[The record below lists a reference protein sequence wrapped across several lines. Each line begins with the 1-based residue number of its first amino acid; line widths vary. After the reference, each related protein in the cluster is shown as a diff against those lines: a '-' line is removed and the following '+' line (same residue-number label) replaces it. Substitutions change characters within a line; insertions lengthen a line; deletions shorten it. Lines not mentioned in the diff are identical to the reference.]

1 MNQIISL
8 NKFEIKNINFF
19 LIILLPI
26 SLLAGSLISNINII
40 LIIVFFLIDLII
52 KRENFIIK
60 DKNFYFLLLIYLYI
74 ILNSFLFS
82 DNPES
87 LLKAFGLI
95 RFILLAFALNY
106 YFRSFSNDIL
116 KFWAIIFI
124 IVSLDILIEIFIGK
138 NILGF
143 SSSYPGRI
151 ASFTGDELK
160 IGGYYFGFFF
170 ICLSFF
176 YKKFEKLFYPAM
188 IIFLII
194 SLNIGE
200 RSNFIKIFIM
210 CFLYILFFTKISL
223 RKKASILILITI
235 LVSTFIISNHTNFNR
250 YFYQVGGTTDDKKIQ
265 QVDEKSSLIE
275 RIIKSNRQ
283 FYHYKVAIDLTKDN
297 FLFGIGFKDFRIDS
311 YALSLN
317 YAGSTHPHQTHF
329 EILSELGIIGY
340 FLILGN
346 IIFVLIRSLRSQN
359 KDILVKSSMLFVIA
373 TFLPLLPSGSFFTSY
388 GATIFWINYSFLI
401 LTNSKIVNKN

>member
-26 SLLAGSLISNINII
+26 SLLTGSLVANINII
-40 LIIVFFLIDLII
+40 LIVIFFLADLII
-52 KRENFIIK
+52 KKDNFIIK
-60 DKNFYFLLLIYLYI
+60 DKNFYFLLLIYFYI
-74 ILNSFLFS
+74 ILNSYFFS
-82 DNPES
+82 NNSES
-87 LLKAFGLI
+87 LFKAFALS

-106 YFRSFSNDIL
+106 YFRFFSDEIIR
-116 KFWAIIFI
+116 FWAIIFI
-124 IVSLDILIEIFIGK
+124 IVSIDILIEFSFGK

-143 SSSYPGRI
+143 SSSYSGRI
-151 ASFTGDELK
+151 ASFTGEELK

-176 YKKFEKLFYPAM
+176 CKRYEKFFFPMM

-210 CFLYILFFTKISL
+210 CFTYILFFSELSIKKKSL
-223 RKKASILILITI
+223 ILILTTV
-235 LVSTFIISNHTNFNR
+235 LISIFFFKNQTNLKR
-250 YFYQVGGTTDDKKIQ
+250 YFYQVGIITNDKKIQ
-265 QVDEKSSLIE
+265 IDQNSFLFK
-275 RIIKSNRQ
+275 RILESNHH
-283 FYHYKVAIDLTKDN
+283 FYHYKVAIELTKN
-297 FLFGIGFKDFRIDS
+297 NYLFGIGFKDFRIDS

-317 YAGSTHPHQTHF
+317 YGGSTHPHQTHF
-329 EILSELGIIGY
+329 EILAELGIIGY
-340 FLILGN
+340 LLIIGN
-346 IIFVLIRSLRSQN
+346 IIFVLVRCFREQN
-359 KDILVKSSMLFVIA
+359 KEFLVKGSILFVIA

-401 LTNSKIVNKN
+401 KSNLKIANKK

>member
-1 MNQIISL
+1 MTQIISF

-26 SLLAGSLISNINII
+26 SLLAGSLVSNIVII
-40 LIIVFFLIDLII
+40 LIVIFFLSDLII
-52 KRENFIIK
+52 KKDNFIIK
-60 DKNFYFLLLIYLYI
+60 DKNFFFLLLIYLYI
-74 ILNSFLFS
+74 ILNSFFFSNNPDSLF
-82 DNPES
+82 
-87 LLKAFGLI
+87 KAFGLI

-106 YFRSFSNDIL
+106 YFRFFSNEIL
-116 KFWAIIFI
+116 KFWAVVFI
-124 IVSLDILIEIFIGK
+124 IVSLDIIIEIFIGK
-138 NILGF
+138 NISGF
-143 SSSYPGRI
+143 SSPYPGRI
-151 ASFTGDELK
+151 ASFTGNELK
-160 IGGYYFGFFF
+160 IGGFYFGFFF

-176 YKKFEKLFYPAM
+176 YKKFEKFFFPAM

-210 CFLYILFFTKISL
+210 CFLYILFFTKISF

-235 LVSTFIISNHTNFNR
+235 LINTLIIFNHTHLMR
-250 YFYQVGGTTDDKKIQ
+250 YFYQVGGTSDDKKIQ
-265 QVDEKSSLIE
+265 KVNEKNSLVE
-275 RIIKSNRQ
+275 KIIKSNRH
-283 FYHYKVAIDLTKDN
+283 FDHYKVAIELTKN
-297 FLFGIGFKDFRIDS
+297 NYLFGIGFKDFRIDS

-346 IIFVLIRSLRSQN
+346 IIFVLGRCFREQN
-359 KDILVKSSMLFVIA
+359 KEFLVKGSILFVIV

-401 LTNSKIVNKN
+401 KSNSEIANKK